1 MPRYYLPKI
10 NKYATFAASIP
21 VALSGGLA
29 YCFGIWSPSLKAAYH
44 LKQSELELI
53 GAWHNFGGY
62 SSIVSGLVYDALE
75 HRHHVGPRLSLALG
89 AITNS
94 LGFLGLWAAVT
105 RRFVASEWQLAVFAV
120 LAGNGGTWLDTAT
133 LSTNLRN
140 FPASRGT
147 VVGIVKAAVGLSA
160 SLYTAAYTGFLQPRA
175 DLFLIFLAL
184 VPVGVILLSLP
195 LINFVPYV
203 QDSERLGGY
212 KVFSPEGRFLLT
224 LQTIGALALY
234 LMATALTDALSQI
247 SGEARG
253 AMAIGAVC
261 LLLPLIFVPAGSG
274 GLFSRKASNVGTGTE
289 STTGVTAGDTAG
301 QTNTEAQVLRE
312 ALLGRED
319 DNQHEVDSQE
329 CEDIALPGT
338 ESATLKECLVM
349 INFWLLALV
358 CGIGIGSGL
367 AFLNNVAQL
376 VTALEGPPEARSVLV
391 SLFGVTSCGGRLLFG
406 AAPEK
411 ALHSYG
417 VPRTVFLIFTSAVT
431 AGTFAGLAASGMS
444 LIYPLAG
451 CAGLA
456 FGAYWSL
463 LPSLAS
469 EFFGLDNF
477 ASIYTMLQLAPAGGG
492 YGMGAVLVGHLYQAA
507 IRRHD
512 DPDAGTTCIG
522 HDCFQ
527 TAFLIISGMA
537 GLATCISGWLFVRTL
552 SIYRKEVLA
561 LRSFDSISED
571 QANRA

>member
-10 NKYATFAASIP
+10 NKYATFAASMP

-44 LKQSELELI
+44 LKQSELEAI
-53 GAWHNFGGY
+53 GAWHNLGGY
-62 SSIVSGLVYDALE
+62 SSIISGLVYDALE

-89 AITNS
+89 AITNA
-94 LGFLGLWAAVT
+94 LGFMGLWAAIT
-105 RRFVASEWQLAVFAV
+105 RRFVASKWQLAILAV

-184 VPVGVILLSLP
+184 VPVGVIVVSLP

-203 QDSERLGGY
+203 QQSERMGGY
-212 KVFSPEGRFLLT
+212 TVFSPQGRFLLT

-234 LMATALTDALSQI
+234 LMATALTDALGQI
-247 SGEARG
+247 SAEARG

-274 GLFSRKASNVGTGTE
+274 GLFSRKALSGGNTHQR
-289 STTGVTAGDTAG
+289 TTS
-301 QTNTEAQVLRE
+301 QPSTEAQLLRE
-312 ALLGRED
+312 ALLAGENDGGGDQQNNED
-319 DNQHEVDSQE
+319 DENEDLL
-329 CEDIALPGT
+329 EDIALPGT
-338 ESATLKECLVM
+338 KSATLNECLLM
-349 INFWLLALV
+349 LNFWLLALV

-431 AGTFAGLAASGMS
+431 AGTFAGLALSGMS
-444 LIYPLAG
+444 LLYPLAG

-527 TAFLIISGMA
+527 TAFIVISGMA
-537 GLATCISGWLFVRTL
+537 ALATCISGWLFARTL
-552 SIYRKEVLA
+552 HIYRAEALA

-571 QANRA
+571 QAN